1 MDCGPTC
8 LQMICSFY
16 GKRIGLEYLRELCN
30 QTKQGVSFLGI
41 QEAAKH
47 LGFEVCCIKSS
58 LEELDELPLPCIL
71 HWHQNHFVVL
81 YKIKGSKSCKKYFIS
96 DPIGYR
102 FKYTAEEICNS
113 WQNSL
118 SKTGIAL
125 CLEPTQKFHSIIVKE
140 DNNSNKLRWL
150 YSNLKYFKA
159 HVTNLLFGMI
169 LCAILLL
176 VFPFLT
182 QSIIDYG
189 VENRNMSFIT
199 VILIAQIVLILSS
212 NIIEFIR
219 NWLLLHI
226 GSKINIS
233 IISEF
238 ILKLTNLPIRFFDSR
253 MTGDIIQRIGDH
265 SRIRDF
271 LTDVSLNFVFSII
284 VVFVFGI
291 ILFLY
296 NPVIFAIFFI
306 GSTGYILWISFFL
319 KKRAILDNK
328 MFAQNAATQSNVYE
342 LIYGMQEI
350 KLNGCENQKRWD
362 WEKIQVK
369 IYHLLEKGMA
379 LAQCQAS
386 GGVVI
391 NQVKNAI
398 ITAFVAGYTIKGE
411 MTLGMLIAIQFIVGQ
426 LNVPIEQF
434 VSFLRKFQDAKLSVN
449 RLNDIYQLPDEVPN
463 DIDLISNINSDS
475 ISFSDVHFRYDKYS
489 EEDVIKG
496 VTFTIPKGKCTAI
509 VGLSGSGKT
518 TLLKMILGFYTP
530 DRGCISIGNHPL
542 NHYDISVWRK
552 KCGVVMQDGY
562 IFSDTIAA
570 NIAPGSTEDI
580 DMGKVKFA
588 AKIAHIDTMIEL
600 LPQGYQTKIG
610 GEGKGLSMGQKQ
622 RILIARAIYKD
633 PDYILLDEATNSLDA
648 NNEVAIMESLNTF
661 LQDKTSII
669 IAHRLSTVKNA
680 DKIIVLDN
688 GTIAEEGTHQNLLDK
703 KGLYYTLVKNQ
714 LNI

>member
-16 GKRIGLEYLRELCN
+16 GKYIGLEYLRELCN

-47 LGFEVCCIKSS
+47 LGFEVCGIKCS

-81 YKIKGSKSCKKYFIS
+81 YKIKGNKSSKKYYIS

-102 FKYTAEEICNS
+102 FKYTADEICNS

-118 SKTGIAL
+118 SKSGIAL

-140 DNNSNKLRWL
+140 DCNPQKLRWL
-150 YSNLKYFKA
+150 YNNLKYFKA
-159 HVTNLLFGMI
+159 HITNLLFGMF

-176 VFPFLT
+176 IFPFLT

-189 VENRNMSFIT
+189 VKNRNMSFIT

-226 GSKINIS
+226 GAKINIS
-233 IISEF
+233 IISEY
-238 ILKLTNLPIRFFDSR
+238 IYKLTKLPIRFFDSR

-265 SRIRDF
+265 SRIKEF
-271 LTDVSLNFVFSII
+271 LTDASLSFVFSII
-284 VVFVFGI
+284 TVFVFGA

-296 NPVIFAIFFI
+296 NPIVFAIFFI
-306 GSTGYILWISFFL
+306 GSAVYILWVSFFF

-369 IYHLLEKGMA
+369 IYHLLERGLA

-386 GGVVI
+386 GAIVI
-391 NQVKNAI
+391 NQIKNAI

-434 VSFLRKFQDAKLSVN
+434 VSFLRKLQDAKLSVN

-463 DIDLISNINSDS
+463 DADLISNINSDS
-475 ISFSDVHFRYDKYS
+475 ITFSDVHFRYDKYS
-489 EEDVIKG
+489 DEDVIKG
-496 VTFTIPKGKCTAI
+496 VSFTIPKGKCTAI

-518 TLLKMILGFYTP
+518 TLLKMILGFYDP
-530 DRGCISIGNHPL
+530 DYGCVFVGNRPL
-542 NHYDISVWRK
+542 NLHDISVWRK

-570 NIAPGSTEDI
+570 NIAPGSISDI
-580 DMGKVKFA
+580 DMEKVKFA
-588 AKIAHIDTMIEL
+588 AKIAHIDTMIES

-610 GEGKGLSMGQKQ
+610 GDGKGLSMGQKQ

-648 NNEVAIMESLNTF
+648 NNEVAIMESLKTF

-688 GTIAEEGTHQNLLDK
+688 GTIAEEGKHQDLLDR

-714 LNI
+714 LYI